1 MSDKPSDETD
11 AGGGAF
17 QAAKDAVASAA
28 EQVRASAPSAYDA
41 SAKAAR
47 YVGEATADHPLP
59 VLLVTA
65 ALAFLAGYASHTR
78 REDDRWSWRNQADDW
93 QKRGYEV
100 SERARAAAPAVSQA
114 ATDAGQYVAQNVRE
128 HPIPGAIIGRG
139 SCLHVGVLTFQTR
152 VTTRPLVMGV
162 VAAVFA

>member
-1 MSDKPSDETD
+1 MSDKPSDD
-11 AGGGAF
+11 AGAGGGAF

-28 EQVRASAPSAYDA
+28 EQVRASAPGAYDA

-78 REDDRWSWRNQADDW
+78 REDDRWSWRNQAGDW
-93 QKRGYEV
+93 QKRGYEL
-100 SERARAAAPAVSQA
+100 SERARAAAPAVSQG
-114 ATDAGQYVAQNVRE
+114 ATNAGQYVAQNVRE
-128 HPIPGAIIGRG
+128 HPIPGAIIAGA
-139 SCLHVGVLTFQTR
+139 
-152 VTTRPLVMGV
+152 V
-162 VAAVFA
+162 VCMLGFSSRHD

>member
-1 MSDKPSDETD
+1 MSDKPSDD
-11 AGGGAF
+11 AGTGGGAF

-28 EQVRASAPSAYDA
+28 EQVRASAPGAYDA

-78 REDDRWSWRNQADDW
+78 REDDRWSWRNQAADW
-93 QKRGYEV
+93 QKRGYELG
-100 SERARAAAPAVSQA
+100 ERARAAAPAVSQG
-114 ATDAGQYVAQNVRE
+114 ATNAGQYVAQNVRE
-128 HPIPGAIIGRG
+128 HPIPGAIIAGA
-139 SCLHVGVLTFQTR
+139 
-152 VTTRPLVMGV
+152 V
-162 VAAVFA
+162 VCMLGYLLSRHD

>member
-1 MSDKPSDETD
+1 MSDKPTDD
-11 AGGGAF
+11 AGAGGSAF

-28 EQVRASAPSAYDA
+28 EQVRASAPGAYDA

-78 REDDRWSWRNQADDW
+78 REDDRWSWRNQTGDW
-93 QKRGYEV
+93 QKRGHEL
-100 SERARAAAPAVSQA
+100 SERARAVAPAASQA
-114 ATDAGQYVAQNVRE
+114 ATDAGQYVAQMSANTQYQER
-128 HPIPGAIIGRG
+128 
-139 SCLHVGVLTFQTR
+139 
-152 VTTRPLVMGV
+152 
-162 VAAVFA
+162 